1 MTAHETR
8 RIRGQHPLVGQ
19 DKVGIYFPVGRR
31 RFCGA
36 SGPKLV
42 LTQAVQVPE
51 WCRVISS
58 EGFLLIGR
66 VSQTV

>member
-1 MTAHETR
+1 MTAHETP

-19 DKVGIYFPVGRR
+19 DEVGIYFPVGQRR
-31 RFCGA
+31 RR
-36 SGPKLV
+36 S
-42 LTQAVQVPE
+42 VPE
-51 WCRVISS
+51 WFRVISS

>member
-19 DKVGIYFPVGRR
+19 DEVGIYFPVGRR

-36 SGPKLV
+36 FGPKLI
-42 LTQAVQVPE
+42 LTQ
-51 WCRVISS
+51 ISS
-58 EGFLLIGR
+58 R
-66 VSQTV
+66 VVPCNLQRGVPPYRPS